1 MHNPPSRSDSLLP
14 ACEAHHSLPATH
26 PCDANCR
33 RVWAGREQEERR
45 RSVGRAVRAWRVVGA
60 VGEVF
65 EFCVEGAACVKSV
78 PDLHCLGLMR
88 RSRVLGAYLWGGGQ
102 LSASTSFL

>member
-1 MHNPPSRSDSLLP
+1 M
-14 ACEAHHSLPATH
+14 
-26 PCDANCR
+26 
-33 RVWAGREQEERR
+33 
-45 RSVGRAVRAWRVVGA
+45 GRAVRAWRVVGA

-88 RSRVLGAYLWGGGQ
+88 RSRVLGAYLW
-102 LSASTSFL
+102 